1 MKTLLA
7 GIFTLLISLP
17 MYAQTLQVISTSPQ
31 NGDAAVALATTIS
44 FTFDKDMPDPMQ
56 SMYGSYFLVILP
68 EEKVEYGTMSLSDN
82 NRTAN
87 FGVTLQADT
96 DYTVFM
102 LNAVALDEST
112 LPQPVVFNFTTKAT
126 AGEWDVAGQ
135 MGETVT
141 AKSGEEITPRITT
154 REEFIRSQE
163 HKILSELPKLA
174 MKAADAFIQAAEGN
188 DFDFSGTV
196 VFLSAMPLDF
206 DPDQDDEYY
215 DEEDPFS
222 QIIYATTV
230 DLSDDSFLFE
240 YVNDGEYFP
249 FAFDLATMIFGG
261 FPEFI
266 AWYDPDGDGIP
277 QSITV
282 DGGDVTGVNLSILDF
297 RPFTGASGIAKA
309 QAAVSGFGE
318 DLVLYA
324 LASDEDIIDWDDT
337 FFKSKKLSST
347 RNKPVAGSDTGGAIK
362 EPTGKN
368 FFWFYLFYS
377 ETNEMAYLT
386 FMAPFGPLFVEE
398 LLPDEI
404 DEEVEFNFG
413 TMKPIPSTIID
424 SDAVIAIAEDAGG
437 RAFREG
443 IDTETVDWAWVEFLG
458 AHLYTEFTPN
468 PDPSI
473 PVFWTIIYGA
483 EYFDFE
489 TFQYSTEEWMVFIN
503 IETGEVMGQIETS
516 NENDGRQTLPQTIV
530 LDQNYPNPF
539 NPSTVITY
547 QLPQNS
553 DVKLDVFDML
563 GRKVATLV
571 NGPVSA
577 GTHEIRFN
585 ANGLASGIY
594 IYRLQMGSEVV
605 MRRMSLVK

>member
-31 NGDAAVALATTIS
+31 NGDAAVSLETTIS
-44 FTFDKDMPDPMQ
+44 FTFDKDMPNPMQ
-56 SMYGSYFLVILP
+56 SMYDSYFLVILP
-68 EEKVEYGTMSLSDN
+68 EEKVEYGLMSLTNDD
-82 NRTAN
+82 RTAN
-87 FGVTLQADT
+87 FEVTLQADT

-112 LPQPVVFNFTTKAT
+112 LPQPVAFNFTTKAT

-135 MGETVT
+135 MGESIA
-141 AKSGEEITPRITT
+141 AKSGEEISPRISS
-154 REEFIRSQE
+154 REEFIRSREQ
-163 HKILSELPKLA
+163 KILNELPKLA
-174 MKAADAFIQAAEGN
+174 MKAAEAFVQAADGN
-188 DFDFSGTV
+188 DFDFSGTL
-196 VFLSAMPLDF
+196 VFLSTVPLDII
-206 DPDQDDEYY
+206 PDQDDENY

-222 QIIYATTV
+222 QIVYATTV
-230 DLSDDSFLFE
+230 DLNDDSFLFE
-240 YVNDGEYFP
+240 FVGDGEYFP
-249 FAFDLATMIFGG
+249 FAFDLTTMIYGG

-266 AWYDPDGDGIP
+266 AWYDPSGDGMP
-277 QSITV
+277 ESITV
-282 DGGDVTGVNLSILDF
+282 AGGDVTGVNLSIFDF
-297 RPFTGASGIAKA
+297 RPFTGASRIDDAYE
-309 QAAVSGFGE
+309 AVSGFGE
-318 DLVLYA
+318 DLALYA

-337 FFKSKKLSST
+337 FFKSRQLSSS
-347 RNKPVAGSDTGGAIK
+347 RNKPVAGSNTGITIT

-368 FFWFYLFYS
+368 FFWFYLFHS
-377 ETNEMAYLT
+377 ETNEMAYLA
-386 FMAPFGPLFVEE
+386 FMSPFGPLFVEE
-398 LLPDEI
+398 LIPGEI
-404 DEEVEFNFG
+404 DEELVFDFD
-413 TMKPIPSTIID
+413 TMKPIPATIID
-424 SDAVIAIAEDAGG
+424 SDAVIAIAEAAGG
-437 RAFREG
+437 SAFREG

-483 EYFDFE
+483 DYFDFE
-489 TFQYSTEEWMVFIN
+489 TFQYTTEEWMVFIN
-503 IETGEVMGQIETS
+503 METGEVMGQVETS
-516 NENDGRQTLPQTIV
+516 NENDGGKTLPQTIV
-530 LDQNYPNPF
+530 LNQNYPNPF

-553 DVKLDVFDML
+553 DVRLDVFDML

-571 NGPVSA
+571 NGPATA
-577 GTHEIRFN
+577 GSHEIQFN

-594 IYRLQMGSEVV
+594 IYRLQMGNEVV